1 MKKSLGA
8 IFGMTSGLLLLAG
21 CATAPVQIQRPGID
35 AVKKVAVISV
45 TSNLK
50 IRDIEE
56 KEPQKASGLAGLLGA
71 VVQAIAPETAAEQ
84 VAIVTHADKK
94 IGEMFA
100 GLDGWTLLPE
110 ATVLGNADYKAF
122 FGTGGE
128 KSAKKDLV
136 NAALLGV
143 ATPDTVVPAGMYPIP
158 LTALIPGTNKYVNG
172 EREEAPTLRK
182 VGSLC
187 AKLGVDAVAVA
198 EVKLSYKKTFLS
210 GVSGSG
216 LFANA
221 RGNSKPVVEVNLA
234 VVNAKG
240 ELVLQST
247 RGWATFE
254 GEAVPMML
262 QGEADLKDKDGK
274 CVAEYQATVGKAVT
288 GLTAEVV
295 KQLAAK

>member
-1 MKKSLGA
+1 MKKSLRT
-8 IFGMTSGLLLLAG
+8 IVGMASSLLLFAG
-21 CATAPVQIQRPGID
+21 CATAPVQVQRPGID

-50 IRDIEE
+50 INDIEE
-56 KEPQKASGLAGLLGA
+56 KGSEEPSGLAGLLGA
-71 VVQAIAPETAAEQ
+71 VVKAVAPETTAEQ

-100 GLDGWTLLPE
+100 SLDGWTLLPE
-110 ATVLGNADYKAF
+110 ATVLGNADYKAL
-122 FGTGGE
+122 FGAGSENST
-128 KSAKKDLV
+128 K
-136 NAALLGV
+136 NATINAVLLGA

-158 LTALIPGTNKYVNG
+158 YTTLIPGTNRYVNG
-172 EREEAPTLRK
+172 EKEEAPTLRK
-182 VGSLC
+182 VGALC
-187 AKLGVDAVAVA
+187 EKLGVDAVAVA

-221 RGNSKPVVEVNLA
+221 RGNSKPVVEVNIA

-240 ELVLQST
+240 ELVMKSN
-247 RGWATFE
+247 RSWATFE

-262 QGEADLKDKDGK
+262 KGEADLKDKDGK
-274 CVAEYQATVGKAVT
+274 CVAEYQATVSKAVT
-288 GLTAEVV
+288 GLTAEVI
-295 KQLAAK
+295 KQLAGK